1 MKNPLLFR
9 SLIRFFFQG
18 LLILLPAVLT
28 VYLVY
33 LIFAALN
40 NTVFSAIG
48 SVIQVFFP
56 AISPG
61 AETVLLGGLCTLALI
76 ILTGAIASNYLG
88 AIVLSWLDRLLEKT
102 PVVKLL
108 YNTLKDLFKAF
119 LGDQKSFEAPVL
131 VTLTPDGAIKAMGFI
146 TNDQLDE
153 FGLAQDVAVY
163 LPQSYNFAGNL
174 IIVPK
179 DRITRLDA
187 KASRVTTFVVSGGIT
202 SASKGEGSALKE
214 TTE

>member
-1 MKNPLLFR
+1 MKNHLIFR
-9 SLIRFFFQG
+9 SLLRFFFQG

-48 SVIQVFFP
+48 RLLQVFFP
-56 AISPG
+56 SVSPG
-61 AETVLLGGLCTLALI
+61 VETVVLGGICTLALI

-88 AIVLSWLDRLLEKT
+88 AIILSWLDHLLEKT

-108 YNTLKDLFKAF
+108 YNTLKDLFQAF
-119 LGDQKSFEAPVL
+119 LGDQKSFETPVL

-146 TNDQLDE
+146 TNENLAD
-153 FGLAQDVAVY
+153 FGLEQDVAVY

-174 IIVPK
+174 IIVPRE
-179 DRITRLDA
+179 RILMLDA

-202 SASKGEGSALKE
+202 GAGKSDSDATKP
-214 TTE
+214 TE